1 MGTGSKEGSLKLNS
15 QRALSF
21 LLGAALPTILLFA
34 LATDRVGEQLSSV
47 SGGLWG
53 YKYNGGT
60 QNNNGTRPAA
70 PALQEDEVYNN
81 HPWYS

>member
-47 SGGLWG
+47 SGGLCG

-60 QNNNGTRPAA
+60 RPAA
-70 PALQEDEVYNN
+70 TALQEDEVYNN